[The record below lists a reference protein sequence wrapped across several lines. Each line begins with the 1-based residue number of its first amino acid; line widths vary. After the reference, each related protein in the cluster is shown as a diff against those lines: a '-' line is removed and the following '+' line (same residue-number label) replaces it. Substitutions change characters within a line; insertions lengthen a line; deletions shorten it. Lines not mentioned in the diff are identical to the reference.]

1 MLEAYQVATAEGVD
15 MSFFDCG
22 PELKRVLE
30 ATAANRCSMLQD
42 VMAGRITEIDSLCG
56 EVVRRGEE
64 LGIPTPLN
72 QQLLTL
78 VKGIEHST
86 KTE

>member
-1 MLEAYQVATAEGVD
+1 
-15 MSFFDCG
+15 
-22 PELKRVLE
+22 
-30 ATAANRCSMLQD
+30 MLQD
-42 VMAGRITEIDSLCG
+42 VMAGRITEIDSLSG

-86 KTE
+86 KTG